1 MCGEEMYVS
10 GVLTAAVCLLRM
22 RLSRRKS
29 SWNRRKKPSC
39 RLCIYKPQPRKPLLL
54 WKRPTPLPPP
64 PPLRTSPK
72 HPLANF
78 KGGRLRALARL
89 RLWKR
94 YDCGADVRDRESL
107 E

>member
-1 MCGEEMYVS
+1 MS

-64 PPLRTSPK
+64 PPPPPPRTSPK

-78 KGGRLRALARL
+78 KGGEAEGVGSSTTVEAV
-89 RLWKR
+89 RLWL
-94 YDCGADVRDRESL
+94 S
-107 E
+107 